1 MADGTVVIDTK
12 LDNSGLEKGWKEA
25 NTSAK
30 AQAVKLAAEYKKQ
43 GMSASEA
50 FKKAWSEIE
59 RDSKEKSNLV
69 SSNWGNCTNKL
80 KGLASKATSIVATSI
95 AGVGAALTGL
105 GAIAIKEGIE
115 FESAFT
121 GVRKTVDATEEQFAQ
136 LENAIRNMAK
146 NMPES
151 AAEIAGVAE
160 AAGQLGIQ
168 TENIEGFTETM
179 VMLGDATN
187 LSSEEAATQL
197 ARLANITGMS
207 QEGFS
212 KLGSSIVACGNN
224 FATTESEIT
233 AMALRLAGAGKQV
246 GLSESEIV
254 GLSSALSSV
263 GIEAE
268 AGGTAFSTLM
278 TKIQLAVET
287 GNESL
292 KDFSKVSGMS
302 SSEFQKTFKEDSA
315 KAILSFIDGLSK
327 CKESGSSTIK
337 VLDEMG
343 ITEIRMRDALLRASG
358 ASETFANA
366 IKLSNNAWDENVA
379 LANEANT
386 RYATMESQLKMLKN
400 AAIDLGIEFYQSVN
414 NPVADVVKSANDKI
428 EELSKAFKNGGF
440 NGLVKEL
447 GNIFSEIAVEI
458 ANNAPKIIKSATEVI
473 KSFLKGIKNN
483 SKLIT
488 KSAAE
493 IMKCLVE
500 AILELVPEMVSIG
513 AEVISGLAEGLSNA
527 IPGLGIILQPI
538 SDICKLVGENS
549 KLALEGIIAF
559 SAVSKISS
567 IITNLSTAFSGLS
580 VSMLAL
586 PSAPVIAALAVA
598 GLGVAAYAEEQ
609 EALNNTFNVS
619 EEEMGF
625 VQKTL
630 LKLNGIQT
638 KSRKELE
645 DLGAVYKEFGE
656 NIGSDFKSSVENATA
671 SIHEFNVAL
680 EEINLDETLTD
691 SETTDFTKR
700 VDDCVNSA
708 LDTIK
713 NKKSESQSSMKDL
726 FTIDDGIIDESE
738 QAIIYLCTNEFDV
751 EAEEVKKNQDAI
763 NQIYNTARTEGRSL
777 NDDEIA
783 SIKNYYAQIKQI
795 ELEAQAENNS
805 ELEYSKIDFQNRVK
819 NLDAQGASDLLVQ
832 KKEQLNELTI
842 QKENEYDHVILAA
855 QRGADKLTGADKEA
869 AEKHIQTLK
878 DEKEQTVQTY
888 QDEWDK
894 YKEIVEKEAPSII
907 GEYSNYTGKM
917 LSDKD
922 KAAQQGISYMQQHF
936 ENLGSITEEGWYRIY
951 SDTDKSMHDVYATVD
966 STTGDITGCWD
977 STAKISSGATNDLK
991 DKVKELG
998 EEHETQKLTITQ
1010 GLSEI
1015 AGSSVNSSGQMVNAI
1030 GNVVSELYNMQETS
1044 NGTYS
1049 AIVNLD
1055 NKPVKIETN
1064 SDGVITS
1071 MHQVGESFDDVAIKA
1086 DSTSEEVKKKF
1097 QAAANDMPS
1106 VGGNIVSGIGTG
1118 IDNNKESLFSKI
1130 GGLCLGLV
1138 NRAKAALDIHSPSRV
1153 MRDQVGKWITLGI
1166 GEGIEKEVPAL
1177 LSRITNVCDEITGTF
1192 ETLLNANT
1200 AQGYIDTISNWGG
1213 SFAVLAEELQNA
1225 KDAVEI
1231 SNAKTVD
1238 DNKWYSDAKYRLED
1252 VKSKLEELSETI
1264 SDTEDE
1270 NTKKSLQSQQKALQK
1285 QQKIIQKE
1293 VDYYK
1298 EAAQEEIDV
1307 CKENAKKQ
1315 LDIAKEKQS
1324 KLEQLIKGVTN
1335 ALKEQLNQQK
1345 EATINAIEAEMD
1357 AEEKRYNK
1365 KVANIEKS
1373 TKRKVEAVQAEINAL
1388 DQEKESESRLKEIQ
1402 ESKNNIAVLEAK
1414 MANTKSEADKKAYAL
1429 KIKNAKAELSNKQ
1442 SDWNRED
1449 AKKELQERID
1459 DLNAKADTK
1468 KQHLKEDYEETKKH
1482 YEKQKKAAEDYYKTL
1497 LDTDNLNA
1505 QARYVLL
1512 TNSNEQLVQ
1521 LLNSYAPNWQNAGQS
1536 LADSLINGLNSKK
1549 QDVANAVQELT
1560 SLRSKQVSGYA
1571 TGTSYNRL
1579 AGTYTVDEKGFE
1591 LSTNNN
1597 PVAYVSKGAA
1607 ILNHMQSLKAIKDE
1621 VSGQVANQMSILR
1634 NMVQGQQQQMYELA
1648 GAMAGVVNNSSSIRE
1663 GDINFN
1669 VDKYYNN
1676 TKSDIKETAEELGF
1690 YAQRKKRC

>member
-30 AQAVKLAAEYKKQ
+30 AQAAKLAAEYKKQ

-80 KGLASKATSIVATSI
+80 KGLASKAASIVATSI
-95 AGVGAALTGL
+95 AGVGAALGGI
-105 GAIAIKEGIE
+105 GAYAIKVGSDFEAGMSKVKAISGATTE
-115 FESAFT
+115 EMTQLTEKAKEMGASTKFSAGESAEAFQYMAMAGWKSEDMINGIAGIMNLAAASGEDLALT
-121 GVRKTVDATEEQFAQ
+121 SDIVTDALTAFGLKASDSAHFADILASASSNSNTNVAMLGESFKYVAPLAGSLGYKAEDTSIALGLMANAGIKASQSGTTLKTALV
-136 LENAIRNMAK
+136 NMAK
-146 NMPES
+146 PTSNMQAVMDQYGLSLQNTDGSMKSLKEVMDMLREKMGGLDKATKASASATLFGKES
-151 AAEIAGVAE
+151 LAGMLAVINASESDYSKLTKAIYNCDGVAAETAKTMQDNLKGAIE
-160 AAGQLGIQ
+160 QLG
-168 TENIEGFTETM
+168 GAAETLGLNLYESVDNPLKDIVTSATKM
-179 VMLGDATN
+179 VD
-187 LSSEEAATQL
+187 
-197 ARLANITGMS
+197 
-207 QEGFS
+207 
-212 KLGSSIVACGNN
+212 KLN
-224 FATTESEIT
+224 
-233 AMALRLAGAGKQV
+233 
-246 GLSESEIV
+246 
-254 GLSSALSSV
+254 
-263 GIEAE
+263 
-268 AGGTAFSTLM
+268 TAFT
-278 TKIQLAVET
+278 
-287 GNESL
+287 
-292 KDFSKVSGMS
+292 
-302 SSEFQKTFKEDSA
+302 
-315 KAILSFIDGLSK
+315 
-327 CKESGSSTIK
+327 
-337 VLDEMG
+337 
-343 ITEIRMRDALLRASG
+343 
-358 ASETFANA
+358 
-366 IKLSNNAWDENVA
+366 
-379 LANEANT
+379 
-386 RYATMESQLKMLKN
+386 
-400 AAIDLGIEFYQSVN
+400 
-414 NPVADVVKSANDKI
+414 
-428 EELSKAFKNGGF
+428 NGGF
-440 NGLVKEL
+440 EGLVKEL
-447 GNIFSEIAVEI
+447 GNVFAEIATEI
-458 ANNAPKIIKSATEVI
+458 TANAPKLIKSATGVI
-473 KSFLKGIKNN
+473 KNFLKGIKNN
-483 SKLIT
+483 SKEIT
-488 KSAAE
+488 QSAAE

-527 IPGLGIILQPI
+527 IPGLGIILKPLAKI
-538 SDICKLVGENS
+538 FKVLASNS
-549 KLALEGIIAF
+549 KLAMEGIIALTV
-559 SAVSKISS
+559 VSKVSSS
-567 IITNLSTAFSGLS
+567 ILVLTSSFSSLSKVMLS
-580 VSMLAL
+580 LPYTPVLLAL
-586 PSAPVIAALAVA
+586 VA
-598 GLGVAAYAEEQ
+598 IGTGISTYAKEQ
-609 EALNNTFNVS
+609 QALNNTFNVS
-619 EEEMGF
+619 KEKMGF
-625 VQKTL
+625 IEKAFL
-630 LKLNGIQT
+630 SLNGVET
-638 KSRKELE
+638 KSKKELE
-645 DLGAVYKEFGE
+645 EMGAVYKEFGD
-656 NIGSDFKSSVENATA
+656 NIGSNFKSSVENATT
-671 SIHEFNVAL
+671 SIHEFNVVL
-680 EEINLDETLTD
+680 EEINLDETLSDT
-691 SETTDFTKR
+691 ETNDFNKR
-700 VDDCVNSA
+700 VEECVSNV

-713 NKKSESQSSMKDL
+713 NKKAESQSHMKDL

-738 QAIIYLCTNEFDV
+738 QQIIDFLSAEFDV
-751 EAEEVKKNQDAI
+751 ESEEVKKNQDEI
-763 NQIYNTARTEGRSL
+763 NKIYSQARADNRTLTE
-777 NDDEIA
+777 DEI
-783 SIKNYYAQIKQI
+783 SKIKTYYANIKTI
-795 ELEAQAENNS
+795 ELQAQAENND

-819 NLDAQGASDLLVQ
+819 NLDANGASELLVQ
-832 KKEQLNELTI
+832 KKSQLNELII
-842 QKENEYDHVILAA
+842 QKENEYDQIITLA
-855 QRGADKLTGADKEA
+855 QKRADELTGAEKEA
-869 AEKHIQTLK
+869 AEKKVQELK
-878 DEKEQTVQTY
+878 NKKQETIDTY

-894 YKEIVEKEAPSII
+894 YKEIVEKEAPSIVE
-907 GEYSNYTGKM
+907 EYNKYTGE
-917 LSDKD
+917 LLTGKD
-922 KAAQQGISYMQQHF
+922 RTAQEGMGYMQQHF
-936 ENLGSITEEGWYRIY
+936 ENLDSITEEGWYRIY
-951 SDTDKSMHDVYATVD
+951 DISDKSMHDVYATVD
-966 STTGDITGCWD
+966 KNTGEITACWD
-977 STAKISSGATNDLK
+977 STQSIAGGYTNDLK

-998 EEHETQKLTITQ
+998 EEHEVQKLTITQ

-1015 AGSSVNSSGQMVNAI
+1015 AGASVNSSGQMVNAI

-1049 AIVNLD
+1049 AIVNLH

-1106 VGGNIVSGIGTG
+1106 VGSNIVSGIGTG

-1130 GGLCLGLV
+1130 GGICSELV
-1138 NRAKAALDIHSPSRV
+1138 KAAKHTLDIHSPSRV

-1213 SFAVLAEELQNA
+1213 SFAVLAEDLQNA

-1231 SNAKTVD
+1231 ANAKSID
-1238 DNKWYSDAKYRLED
+1238 DNKWYSDSKYRLED

-1315 LDIAKEKQS
+1315 LEIAKEKQS

-1373 TKRKVEAVQAEINAL
+1373 TKKKVEAVQAEIDAL

-1442 SDWNRED
+1442 SDWDRED

-1597 PVAYVSKGAA
+1597 PVAYVSKGAG

>member
-30 AQAVKLAAEYKKQ
+30 AQAAKLAAEYKKQ

-95 AGVGAALTGL
+95 AGVGAALGGI
-105 GAIAIKEGIE
+105 GAYAIKVGSDFEAGMSKVKAISGATAE
-115 FESAFT
+115 EMTQLTEKAKEMGASTKFSAGESAEAFQYMAMAGWKSEDMINGIAGIMNLAAASGEDLALT
-121 GVRKTVDATEEQFAQ
+121 SDIVTDALTAFGLKASDSAHFADILASASSNSNTNVAMLGESFKYVAPLAGSLGYKAEDTSIALGLMANAGIKASQSGTTLKTALV
-136 LENAIRNMAK
+136 NMAK
-146 NMPES
+146 PTSNMQAVMDQYGLSLQNTDGSMKSLKEVMDMLREKMGGLDKATKASASATLFGKES
-151 AAEIAGVAE
+151 LAGMLAVINASESDYSKLTKAIYNCDGVADEMAKTMQDNLKGAIEQLGGAAET
-160 AAGQLGIQ
+160 LGLNLYESVDNPLKDIV
-168 TENIEGFTETM
+168 TSATKM
-179 VMLGDATN
+179 VD
-187 LSSEEAATQL
+187 
-197 ARLANITGMS
+197 
-207 QEGFS
+207 
-212 KLGSSIVACGNN
+212 KLN
-224 FATTESEIT
+224 
-233 AMALRLAGAGKQV
+233 
-246 GLSESEIV
+246 
-254 GLSSALSSV
+254 
-263 GIEAE
+263 
-268 AGGTAFSTLM
+268 TAFT
-278 TKIQLAVET
+278 
-287 GNESL
+287 
-292 KDFSKVSGMS
+292 
-302 SSEFQKTFKEDSA
+302 
-315 KAILSFIDGLSK
+315 
-327 CKESGSSTIK
+327 
-337 VLDEMG
+337 
-343 ITEIRMRDALLRASG
+343 
-358 ASETFANA
+358 
-366 IKLSNNAWDENVA
+366 
-379 LANEANT
+379 
-386 RYATMESQLKMLKN
+386 
-400 AAIDLGIEFYQSVN
+400 
-414 NPVADVVKSANDKI
+414 
-428 EELSKAFKNGGF
+428 NGGF
-440 NGLVKEL
+440 EGLVKEL
-447 GNIFSEIAVEI
+447 GNVFAEIATEI
-458 ANNAPKIIKSATEVI
+458 TANAPKLIKSATGVI
-473 KSFLKGIKNN
+473 KNFLKGIKNN
-483 SKLIT
+483 SKEIT
-488 KSAAE
+488 QSAAE
-493 IMKCLVE
+493 IIKCLVE

-567 IITNLSTAFSGLS
+567 IITSLSTAFSGLS

-586 PSAPVIAALAVA
+586 PSAPVIAALALV
-598 GLGVAAYAEEQ
+598 GLGVTAYVEEQ

-619 EEEMGF
+619 EEEMGV

-630 LKLNGIQT
+630 LKLNGVQT

-645 DLGAVYKEFGE
+645 DLGVVYKEFGE
-656 NIGSDFKSSVENATA
+656 NIGSDFKSSVENATI

-708 LDTIK
+708 VDTIK

-738 QAIIYLCTNEFDV
+738 QAIIDLCTNEFDV

-832 KKEQLNELTI
+832 KREQLNELTI

-855 QRGADKLTGADKEA
+855 QRGADKLTGADKKA

-878 DEKEQTVQTY
+878 DKKEQTVQTY

-1044 NGTYS
+1044 AGTYT
-1049 AIVNLD
+1049 AIVNLND
-1055 NKPVKIETN
+1055 KPVKIETN

-1086 DSTSEEVKKKF
+1086 DGTSEEVKKKF

-1130 GGLCLGLV
+1130 GGLCSGLV

-1264 SDTEDE
+1264 SDTEDKS
-1270 NTKKSLQSQQKALQK
+1270 TKESLQAQQKALQK

-1307 CKENAKKQ
+1307 CKENAKQQ
-1315 LDIAKEKQS
+1315 LNIAKEKQS
-1324 KLEQLIKGVTN
+1324 KLEQLIKGVTT
-1335 ALKEQLNQQK
+1335 ALKEQLTQQK
-1345 EATINAIEAEMD
+1345 EAAINAIEAEMD

-1373 TKRKVEAVQAEINAL
+1373 TKKKVEAIQKEISAL
-1388 DQEKESESRLKEIQ
+1388 DEEKESESRLKEIQ

-1442 SDWNRED
+1442 QDWDRED

-1512 TNSNEQLVQ
+1512 INSNEQLVQ

-1549 QDVANAVQELT
+1549 QDMANAVQELT

-1597 PVAYVSKGAA
+1597 PVAYVSKGAG

-1621 VSGQVANQMSILR
+1621 VSSQVANQMSILR
-1634 NMVQGQQQQMYELA
+1634 NIVQGQQQQMYALA

>member
-30 AQAVKLAAEYKKQ
+30 AQAAKLAAEYKKQ

-95 AGVGAALTGL
+95 AGVGAALGGI
-105 GAIAIKEGIE
+105 GAYAIKVGSDFEAGMSKVKAISGATAE
-115 FESAFT
+115 EMTQLTEKAKEMGASTKFSAGESAEAFQYMAMAGWKSEDMINGIAGIMNLAAASGEDLALT
-121 GVRKTVDATEEQFAQ
+121 SDIVTDALTAFGLKASDSAHFADILASASSNSNTNVAMLGESFKYVAPLAGSLGYKAEDTSIALGLMANAGIKASQSGTTLKTALV
-136 LENAIRNMAK
+136 NMAK
-146 NMPES
+146 PTSNMQAVMDQYGLSLQNTDGSMKSLKEVMDMLREKMGGLDKATKASASATLFGKES
-151 AAEIAGVAE
+151 LAGMLAVINASESDYSKLTKAIYNCDGVADQMAKTMQDNLKGAIEQLGGAAET
-160 AAGQLGIQ
+160 LGLNLYESVDNPLKDIV
-168 TENIEGFTETM
+168 TSATKM
-179 VMLGDATN
+179 VD
-187 LSSEEAATQL
+187 
-197 ARLANITGMS
+197 
-207 QEGFS
+207 
-212 KLGSSIVACGNN
+212 KLN
-224 FATTESEIT
+224 
-233 AMALRLAGAGKQV
+233 
-246 GLSESEIV
+246 
-254 GLSSALSSV
+254 
-263 GIEAE
+263 
-268 AGGTAFSTLM
+268 TAFT
-278 TKIQLAVET
+278 
-287 GNESL
+287 
-292 KDFSKVSGMS
+292 
-302 SSEFQKTFKEDSA
+302 
-315 KAILSFIDGLSK
+315 
-327 CKESGSSTIK
+327 
-337 VLDEMG
+337 
-343 ITEIRMRDALLRASG
+343 
-358 ASETFANA
+358 
-366 IKLSNNAWDENVA
+366 
-379 LANEANT
+379 
-386 RYATMESQLKMLKN
+386 
-400 AAIDLGIEFYQSVN
+400 
-414 NPVADVVKSANDKI
+414 
-428 EELSKAFKNGGF
+428 NGGF
-440 NGLVKEL
+440 EGLVKEL
-447 GNIFSEIAVEI
+447 GNVFAEIATEI
-458 ANNAPKIIKSATEVI
+458 TANAPKLIKSATGVI
-473 KSFLKGIKNN
+473 KNFLKGIKNN
-483 SKLIT
+483 SKEIT
-488 KSAAE
+488 QSAAE
-493 IMKCLVE
+493 IIKCLVE

-567 IITNLSTAFSGLS
+567 IITSLSTAFSGLS

-586 PSAPVIAALAVA
+586 PSAPVIAALALV
-598 GLGVAAYAEEQ
+598 GLGVTAYVEEQ

-619 EEEMGF
+619 EEEMGV

-630 LKLNGIQT
+630 LKLNGVQT

-656 NIGSDFKSSVENATA
+656 NIGSDFKSSVENATI

-708 LDTIK
+708 VDTIK

-738 QAIIYLCTNEFDV
+738 QAIIDLCTNEFDV

-878 DEKEQTVQTY
+878 DKKEQTVQTY

-1044 NGTYS
+1044 AGTYT
-1049 AIVNLD
+1049 AIVNLND
-1055 NKPVKIETN
+1055 KPVKIETN

-1086 DSTSEEVKKKF
+1086 DGTSEEVKKKF

-1130 GGLCLGLV
+1130 GGLCSGLV

-1264 SDTEDE
+1264 SDTEDKS
-1270 NTKKSLQSQQKALQK
+1270 TKESLQAQQKALQK

-1307 CKENAKKQ
+1307 CKENAKQQ
-1315 LDIAKEKQS
+1315 LNIAKEKQS
-1324 KLEQLIKGVTN
+1324 KLEQLIKGVTT
-1335 ALKEQLNQQK
+1335 ALKEQLTQQK
-1345 EATINAIEAEMD
+1345 EAAINAIEAEMD

-1373 TKRKVEAVQAEINAL
+1373 TKKKVEAVQAEIDAL

-1442 SDWNRED
+1442 SDWDRED

-1597 PVAYVSKGAA
+1597 PVAYVSKGAG

-1621 VSGQVANQMSILR
+1621 VSSQVANQMSILR
-1634 NMVQGQQQQMYELA
+1634 NIVQGQQQQMYALA
-1648 GAMAGVVNNSSSIRE
+1648 GAMAGTTNNSSSIRE

-1669 VDKYYNN
+1669 VEHYHNDNK
-1676 TKSDIKETAEELGF
+1676 TSIKETAEELGF
-1690 YAQRKKRC
+1690 YARRKKRC